1 MTSRSLLQRGARRK
15 AERAKVLGIREVCAL
30 QVRYH
35 ARECWLAL
43 VAWLLGDEGHR

>member
-1 MTSRSLLQRGARRK
+1 MSKRMLPQSRRRRK
-15 AERAKVLGIREVCAL
+15 VVRVQSFGIREVCAL
-30 QVRYH
+30 QARYH